1 MLFGFFLS
9 KKEVSM
15 KIRKKLNNNVVI
27 AVNKMNV
34 EFVLV
39 GKGLAYGKTIHD
51 EIETA
56 EAEKV
61 FKIRGKGVAEKL
73 SRIIEDIPLEHVK
86 VCDEIINFAKRELK
100 EELNEKIYLTLI
112 DHLSFAIERHN
123 AGIDISSL
131 LKFEIKKI
139 APEEFRVALAALD
152 IVEKRLHIR
161 LPDDEAVYIAF
172 HILDSRTTE
181 DPFTLKS
188 IEFVA
193 NIMKTIRS
201 EYEINC
207 DEDYQPYNRFI
218 IHLQYLARRIFQ
230 PDKVLK
236 IEDDLFLYQ
245 KLKEELPETHRCVCL
260 IEQKIWEDYSFQLN
274 ENEKSYLMVHLYHLI
289 S

>member
-1 MLFGFFLS
+1 
-9 KKEVSM
+9 M

-39 GKGLAYGKTIHD
+39 GKGIAYGKTVHD
-51 EIETA
+51 EIKTA

-73 SRIIEDIPLEHVK
+73 SKIIEDIPLEHVK

-100 EELNEKIYLTLI
+100 ENLNEKIYLTLI
-112 DHLSFAIERHN
+112 EHLSFAIERYN

-139 APEEFRVALAALD
+139 APEEYRVALAALD

-172 HILDSRTTE
+172 HILDSRTGE
-181 DPFTLKS
+181 DPFTIKS
-188 IEFVA
+188 VEFVA
-193 NIMKTIRS
+193 NIMRTIRE

-207 DEDYQPYNRFI
+207 NEDYQPYNRFI
-218 IHLQYLARRIFQ
+218 IHLQYLARRIFRPNQ
-230 PDKVLK
+230 SSDS
-236 IEDDLFLYQ
+236 EEDLFLYQ

-260 IEQKIWEDYSFQLN
+260 IEQKIRDDYAFQLN

>member
-1 MLFGFFLS
+1 
-9 KKEVSM
+9 M

>member
-1 MLFGFFLS
+1 
-9 KKEVSM
+9 M

-39 GKGLAYGKTIHD
+39 GRGIAYGKTIHD
-51 EIETA
+51 EIETT

-61 FKIRGKGVAEKL
+61 FKIRGKGIAEKL
-73 SRIIEDIPLEHVK
+73 SKIIEDIPLEHVK
-86 VCDEIINFAKRELK
+86 VCDEIINFARRELN
-100 EELNEKIYLTLI
+100 ENLNEKIYLTLI
-112 DHLSFAIERHN
+112 EHLSFAIERHN

-139 APEEFRVALAALD
+139 APEEYRVALAALD
-152 IVEKRLHIR
+152 IVEKRLHVR

-172 HILDSRTTE
+172 HILDSRIKE
-181 DPFTLKS
+181 NPFTIKS

-193 NIMKTIRS
+193 DIMQTIKS
-201 EYEINC
+201 EYNINC

-230 PDKVLK
+230 PDKSPNS
-236 IEDDLFLYQ
+236 EEDLFLYQ

-260 IEQKIWEDYSFQLN
+260 IEQKIREDYSFQLN

>member
-1 MLFGFFLS
+1 
-9 KKEVSM
+9 M

-39 GKGLAYGKTIHD
+39 GKGIAWEKAVHD
-51 EIETA
+51 EIEA
-56 EAEKV
+56 EAADKV
-61 FKIRGKGVAEKL
+61 FKIRGKGIAEKL
-73 SRIIEDIPLEHVK
+73 SKIVEDIPLEHVK
-86 VCDEIINFAKRELK
+86 VCDEIINFAKQELK
-100 EELNEKIYLTLI
+100 EDLNEKIYLTLI

-131 LKFEIKKI
+131 LKFEVRKI
-139 APEEFRVALAALD
+139 APEEYRVGLQALD

-161 LPDDEAVYIAF
+161 LPEDEAVYIAF
-172 HILDSRTTE
+172 HILDSRVRE
-181 DPFTLKS
+181 DPFTMKS
-188 IEFVA
+188 IEFVSS
-193 NIMKTIRS
+193 IMKTVRS

-207 DEDYQPYNRFI
+207 QEDYQPYNRFL

-230 PDKVLK
+230 PDKTLK
-236 IEDDLFLYQ
+236 IDNDLFLYQ
-245 KLKEELPETHRCVCL
+245 KLKDELPETHRCVCL
-260 IEQKIWEDYSFQLN
+260 IEQKILEDYGFRLN

>member
-1 MLFGFFLS
+1 
-9 KKEVSM
+9 M

-39 GKGLAYGKTIHD
+39 GKGIAYGKTVHD

-61 FKIRGKGVAEKL
+61 FKIRGKGIAEKL
-73 SRIIEDIPLEHVK
+73 SKLIEDIPLEHVK
-86 VCDEIINFAKRELK
+86 VCDEIINFAKRELN
-100 EELNEKIYLTLI
+100 EDLNEKIYLTLI
-112 DHLSFAIERHN
+112 DHLSFAIERHK

-172 HILDSRTTE
+172 HILDSRTKE
-181 DPFTLKS
+181 DPFTIKS

-193 NIMKTIRS
+193 NIMQTIRS

-236 IEDDLFLYQ
+236 IENDLFLYM

-260 IEQKIWEDYSFQLN
+260 IEQKIREDYSFQLN

>member
-1 MLFGFFLS
+1 
-9 KKEVSM
+9 M

-39 GKGLAYGKTIHD
+39 GKGIAYGKTTND
-51 EIETA
+51 EIKTA

-61 FKIRGKGVAEKL
+61 FKIHGKGIAEKL
-73 SRIIEDIPLEHVK
+73 SKIVEDIPLEYVK
-86 VCDEIINFAKRELK
+86 VCDEVINYAKRELN
-100 EELNEKIYLTLI
+100 ENLSEKIYLTLI

-139 APEEFRVALAALD
+139 APEEFRVGLEALN

-172 HILDSRTTE
+172 HILDSRTKE
-181 DPFTLKS
+181 DPFTIKS

-193 NIMKTIRS
+193 NIMRTIRS

-207 DEDYQPYNRFI
+207 DEDYQPYNRFL
-218 IHLQYLARRIFQ
+218 IHL
-230 PDKVLK
+230 P
-236 IEDDLFLYQ
+236 
-245 KLKEELPETHRCVCL
+245 
-260 IEQKIWEDYSFQLN
+260 S
-274 ENEKSYLMVHLYHLI
+274 LMP
-289 S
+289 

>member
-1 MLFGFFLS
+1 
-9 KKEVSM
+9 M

-27 AVNKMNV
+27 AVNRMNV

-39 GKGLAYGKTIHD
+39 GKGIAYGKAIHD
-51 EIETA
+51 EIESA

-61 FKIRGKGVAEKL
+61 FKIRGKGIAEKL
-73 SRIIEDIPLEHVK
+73 SKIIEDIPLEHVK
-86 VCDEIINFAKRELK
+86 VCDEIINFAKTELN
-100 EELNEKIYLTLI
+100 ENLNEKIYLTLI
-112 DHLSFAIERHN
+112 EHLSFAIERHN

-139 APEEFRVALAALD
+139 APKEYSVALAALD

-172 HILDSRTTE
+172 HILDSRTKE
-181 DPFTLKS
+181 DPFTIKS

-193 NIMKTIRS
+193 DIMKTIRS

-207 DEDYQPYNRFI
+207 DEDFQPYNRFI

-230 PDKVLK
+230 PDKTLDS
-236 IEDDLFLYQ
+236 ENDLFLYE

-260 IEQKIWEDYSFQLN
+260 IEKKILEDYAFQLN

>member
-1 MLFGFFLS
+1 
-9 KKEVSM
+9 M

-39 GKGLAYGKTIHD
+39 GKGIAYGKTTND
-51 EIETA
+51 EIKTA

-61 FKIRGKGVAEKL
+61 FKIHGKGIAEKL
-73 SRIIEDIPLEHVK
+73 SKIVEDIPLEYVK
-86 VCDEIINFAKRELK
+86 VCDEVINYAKRELN
-100 EELNEKIYLTLI
+100 ENLSEKIYLTLI

-139 APEEFRVALAALD
+139 APEEFRVGLEALN

-172 HILDSRTTE
+172 HILDSRTKE
-181 DPFTLKS
+181 DPFTIKS

-193 NIMKTIRS
+193 NIMRTIRS

-207 DEDYQPYNRFI
+207 DEDYQPYNRFL

-230 PDKVLK
+230 SDKVLK
-236 IEDDLFLYQ
+236 IENDLFLYQ
-245 KLKEELPETHRCVCL
+245 KLKEELPETHRCACL
-260 IEQKIWEDYSFQLN
+260 IEQKIREDYNFTLN
-274 ENEKSYLMVHLYHLI
+274 ENEKSYMMVHLYHLI

>member
-1 MLFGFFLS
+1 
-9 KKEVSM
+9 M

-39 GKGLAYGKTIHD
+39 GKGIAYGKTTND
-51 EIETA
+51 EIKTA

-61 FKIRGKGVAEKL
+61 FKIHGKGIAEKL
-73 SRIIEDIPLEHVK
+73 SKIVEDIPLEYVK
-86 VCDEIINFAKRELK
+86 VCDEVINYAKRELN
-100 EELNEKIYLTLI
+100 ENLSEKIYLTLI

-139 APEEFRVALAALD
+139 APEEFRVG
-152 IVEKRLHIR
+152 
-161 LPDDEAVYIAF
+161 
-172 HILDSRTTE
+172 LDSRTKE
-181 DPFTLKS
+181 DPFTIKS

-193 NIMKTIRS
+193 NIMRTIRS

-207 DEDYQPYNRFI
+207 DEDYQPYNRFL

-230 PDKVLK
+230 SDKVLK
-236 IEDDLFLYQ
+236 IENDLFLYQ
-245 KLKEELPETHRCVCL
+245 KLKEELPETHRCACL
-260 IEQKIWEDYSFQLN
+260 IEQKIREDYNFTLN

>member
-1 MLFGFFLS
+1 
-9 KKEVSM
+9 M

-39 GKGLAYGKTIHD
+39 GKGIAFGKTTHD
-51 EIETA
+51 EISTA

-61 FKIRGKGVAEKL
+61 FKIHGKGIAEKL
-73 SRIIEDIPLEHVK
+73 SKIVEDIPLEYVK
-86 VCDEIINFAKRELK
+86 VCDEIINYAKRELNEK
-100 EELNEKIYLTLI
+100 LNEKIYLTLI

-123 AGIDISSL
+123 AGVDISSL

-139 APEEFRVALAALD
+139 APEEFRVGLEALN

-172 HILDSRTTE
+172 HILDSRTKE

-193 NIMKTIRS
+193 NIMRTIRS
-201 EYEINC
+201 EYKINC

-260 IEQKIWEDYSFQLN
+260 IEQKIWEDYSFALN

-289 S
+289 N

>member
-1 MLFGFFLS
+1 
-9 KKEVSM
+9 M

-39 GKGLAYGKTIHD
+39 GKGIAYGKTVHD

-61 FKIRGKGVAEKL
+61 FKIRGKGIAEKL
-73 SRIIEDIPLEHVK
+73 SKLIEDIPLEHVK
-86 VCDEIINFAKRELK
+86 VCDEIINFAKRELN
-100 EELNEKIYLTLI
+100 EDLNEKIYLTLI
-112 DHLSFAIERHN
+112 DHLSFAIERHK

-172 HILDSRTTE
+172 HILDSRTKE
-181 DPFTLKS
+181 DPFTIKS

-193 NIMKTIRS
+193 NIMQTIRS

-236 IEDDLFLYQ
+236 IEDDLFLYK
-245 KLKEELPETHRCVCL
+245 KLKEELPEAHRCVCL
-260 IEQKIWEDYSFQLN
+260 IEQKIREDYSFQLN

>member
-1 MLFGFFLS
+1 
-9 KKEVSM
+9 M

-39 GKGLAYGKTIHD
+39 GKGIAYGKTTND
-51 EIETA
+51 EIKTA

-61 FKIRGKGVAEKL
+61 FKIHGKGIAEKL
-73 SRIIEDIPLEHVK
+73 SKIVEDIPLEYVK
-86 VCDEIINFAKRELK
+86 VCDEVINYAKRELN
-100 EELNEKIYLTLI
+100 ENLSEKIYLTLI

-139 APEEFRVALAALD
+139 APEEFRVGLEALN

-172 HILDSRTTE
+172 HILDSRTKE
-181 DPFTLKS
+181 DPFTIKS

-193 NIMKTIRS
+193 NIMRTIRS

-207 DEDYQPYNRFI
+207 DEDYQPYNRFL

-230 PDKVLK
+230 SDKVLK
-236 IEDDLFLYQ
+236 IENDLFLYQ
-245 KLKEELPETHRCVCL
+245 KLKEELPETHCCVCL
-260 IEQKIWEDYSFQLN
+260 IEQKIREDYNFTLN

>member
-1 MLFGFFLS
+1 
-9 KKEVSM
+9 M

-39 GKGLAYGKTIHD
+39 GKGIAYGKTVHS

-61 FKIRGKGVAEKL
+61 FKIRGKGIAEKL
-73 SRIIEDIPLEHVK
+73 SKLIEDIPLEHVK
-86 VCDEIINFAKRELK
+86 VCDEIINFAKRELN
-100 EELNEKIYLTLI
+100 EDLNEKIYLTLI

-172 HILDSRTTE
+172 HILDSRTKE
-181 DPFTLKS
+181 DPFTIKS

-193 NIMKTIRS
+193 NIMQTIRS

-236 IEDDLFLYQ
+236 IEDDLFLYK
-245 KLKEELPETHRCVCL
+245 KLKEELPEAHRCVCL
-260 IEQKIWEDYSFQLN
+260 IEQKIREDYSFQLN